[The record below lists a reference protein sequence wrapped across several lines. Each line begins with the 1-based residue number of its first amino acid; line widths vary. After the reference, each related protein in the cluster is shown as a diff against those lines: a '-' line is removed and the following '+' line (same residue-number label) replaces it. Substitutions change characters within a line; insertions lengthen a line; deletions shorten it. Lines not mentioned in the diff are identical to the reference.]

1 MFMSDGEICPQ
12 VKRLCQ
18 MAKYILK
25 SNIYVRCLNISSNQ
39 MFMPDGEIC
48 PQVKCLCQMVK
59 YVLKS
64 NVYVRW

>member
-1 MFMSDGEICPQ
+1 
-12 VKRLCQ
+12 
-18 MAKYILK
+18 
-25 SNIYVRCLNISSNQ
+25 

-64 NVYVRW
+64 NVYASWLNICSNQMFMPDG